1 MKNWLN
7 KFLFYLDVN
16 FIQRIFWIV
25 GISNTWDILE
35 EDYNEEFDAY
45 VLKLL
50 DYNDWKFT
58 FDYSL
63 YTVKLRMW
71 DIENENIKEK
81 IKNIDRMEDIGKS
94 KPTKYLTFWIGNYQ
108 YNYFTLYFDKF
119 TLFKKYVSNNND
131 KYKKSIINKLEENQI
146 YHMRPS
152 KYTIFRIHKA
162 LQKQMIKEN
171 WIGRYHIHPLSLGLG
186 IEDKKVKQ

>member
-1 MKNWLN
+1 MIK
-7 KFLFYLDVN
+7 KFLFYLNVN
-16 FIQRIFWIV
+16 VIQRIFWIV

-35 EDYNEEFDAY
+35 EKYNEEFDAY

-63 YTVKLRMW
+63 YTVKLRLPEF
-71 DIENENIKEK
+71 ENENIKEEN
-81 IKNIDRMEDIGKS
+81 KNIDRMGDIGKS
-94 KPTKYLTFWIGNYQ
+94 KPTKYLTFWIGNYP

-119 TLFKKYVSNNND
+119 KLLKNKY
-131 KYKKSIINKLEENQI
+131 INKYTINMLEKNQI

-152 KYTIFRIHKA
+152 KYTIYRIHRA
-162 LQKQMIKEN
+162 LQKQMKKEN
-171 WIGRYHIHPLSLGLG
+171 WIGRYHIHLLGLGLG
-186 IEDKKVKQ
+186 IEDGKK

>member
-7 KFLFYLDVN
+7 KFLFYLNVN
-16 FIQRIFWIV
+16 VIQRIFWIV

-35 EDYNEEFDAY
+35 EDYNEEFDSY

-63 YTVKLRMW
+63 YTVKLRLPNLKNEGMEE
-71 DIENENIKEK
+71 DNNDKNEENF
-81 IKNIDRMEDIGKS
+81 
-94 KPTKYLTFWIGNYQ
+94 LTFWVGNYP

-119 TLFKKYVSNNND
+119 ELFKKYFSDNND
-131 KYKKSIINKLEENQI
+131 IYKKSIINKLEKNQI

-152 KYTIFRIHKA
+152 KYTIYRIHKV
-162 LQKQMIKEN
+162 LKKQMMEEN
-171 WIGRYHIHPLSLGLG
+171 WIGRYHIHLLGLGLG
-186 IEDKKVKQ
+186 IDGDKKVKIIK